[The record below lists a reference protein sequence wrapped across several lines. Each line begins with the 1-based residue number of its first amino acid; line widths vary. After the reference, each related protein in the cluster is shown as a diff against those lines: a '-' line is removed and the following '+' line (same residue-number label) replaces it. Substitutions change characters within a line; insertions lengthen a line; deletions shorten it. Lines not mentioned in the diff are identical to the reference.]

1 MKQKLLGFFV
11 LFLITFSQAQTTRY
25 IYETAVNPDSINLV
39 SMKTER
45 TFLDI
50 KGGKSLFISENK
62 LIKDS
67 LFASF
72 KPEEKENTKKEEKD
86 FPKLGTKKHFEP
98 TFFDYFITKSIP
110 EQKVYYYDRVGGKQI
125 YYQEDRPLKWDIT
138 NDIEKQNGYQA
149 QKATANFGG
158 RIWTAWFTKDI
169 NISDGP
175 YKFSGLPG
183 LIVKLEDDKGD
194 YKFDLVKK
202 INLKNSFEES
212 ISSDAKQSTRVDFH
226 GDKAAL
232 ELEFVKNR
240 KSMAGNNGG
249 GMPDFGSGG
258 RHGGG
263 MNGGGMN
270 GGGMGGMRGGG
281 GHGGGRGMRGG
292 GMDGGS
298 NSFPMQS
305 SGSVNAPFNGGSQN
319 PIELK

>member
-1 MKQKLLGFFV
+1 MKQKLLRFFV
-11 LFLITFSQAQTTRY
+11 FLFITVSYGQTTRY
-25 IYETAVNPDSINLV
+25 IYETSVNPDSINLV
-39 SMKTER
+39 NLNIEK

-50 KGGKSLFISENK
+50 KGNHSFFISENK

-72 KPEEKENTKKEEKD
+72 KPEEKGNNKKEEKD
-86 FPKLGTKKHFEP
+86 FSKSGTKKHIEP
-98 TFFDYFITKSIP
+98 TFFEYFITKNIS
-110 EQKVYYYDRVGGKQI
+110 EQKVYYYDRVGIKQI
-125 YYQEDRPLKWDIT
+125 YYQEERPLKWEIS
-138 NDIEKQNGYQA
+138 NISEKQNGYQA
-149 QKATANFGG
+149 QKATVNFGG

-202 INLKNSFEES
+202 IIVQNAFEEPMN
-212 ISSDAKQSTRVDFH
+212 SDAKQSTRINFH

-232 ELEFVKNR
+232 ELEVNKNR
-240 KSMAGNNGG
+240 KSIAGNNGG
-249 GMPDFGSGG
+249 GMQDFGDG
-258 RHGGG
+258 RQGRG
-263 MNGGGMN
+263 MNGGGM
-270 GGGMGGMRGGG
+270 RSG
-281 GHGGGRGMRGG
+281 GHGGMHRGRM
-292 GMDGGS
+292 GMDGGN

-305 SGSVNAPFNGGSQN
+305 SGSGNVPFNGGSQN